1 MLSPRIVVVLVA
13 LAVGP
18 LAASASARIDSG
30 ELRRDLAVAA
40 YGSEGGQ
47 SGEDLPRRQLESG
60 MTFMSGQRYTEAL
73 KDFQAI
79 IDSFPKSQVAD
90 NALLQIAMYQLDIA
104 HDLAA
109 AQTAIDQLLKT
120 YPDTDS
126 APMAYVLGGRVSMF
140 KGRSASEVDA
150 AVASFERVERLFPG
164 NDAVPAAG
172 FYAGEALRLVR
183 RYDDALDRYRRVSAA
198 YPSSPWAARS
208 NLAAGYCLV
217 LADRAAAALPEVQ
230 RVRAMMPQSVEAQT
244 ALNINSILYRLH
256 VRAPAAPAFAFSGRY
271 LGDERADLDD
281 VVGIRVDAFGRIL
294 LGHGKGIAL
303 FDAAKGTLASTVTA
317 NKPSAF
323 FVDESN
329 RVVFAREGSLH
340 TERVA
345 STPLTVPQ
353 LAPKPPK
360 PLEDIPSVVVLSTGH
375 RIVVDKSEKTVIR
388 YSAEGRH
395 AGPFVPSINTER
407 LAVNGL
413 DDVAIIDKD
422 AKAITILDRDGKP
435 LSKILAKGPNYQLDE
450 PVDLAYDRLG
460 YLYVLDRGKASV
472 LVFGPRNR
480 LITTFTIAEK
490 APGAFTRARA
500 LGIDGAGRLY
510 IFDERSKRIQVYQ

>member
-1 MLSPRIVVVLVA
+1 MTKFLPRVVALIV

-18 LAASASARIDSG
+18 LAAQSA
-30 ELRRDLAVAA
+30 
-40 YGSEGGQ
+40 
-47 SGEDLPRRQLESG
+47 EDLPRRQLESG
-60 MTFMSGQRYTEAL
+60 MTFMNGQRYTEAL

-109 AQTAIDQLLKT
+109 TQAAVDHLLKV

-140 KGRSASEVDA
+140 TGRSASEVDA

-164 NDAVPAAG
+164 NAAVPAAG

-183 RYDDALDRYRRVSAA
+183 RNEDALERYRRVSAS
-198 YPSSPWAARS
+198 YPGSPWAARA

-217 LADRAAAALPEVQ
+217 LADRAPAALPEVQ
-230 RVRAMMPQSVEAQT
+230 RVRQMMPQSVEAQT
-244 ALNINSILYRLH
+244 ALQVNSILYRLH
-256 VRAPAAPAFAFSGRY
+256 VRAPAMPAYAFSGRY
-271 LGDERADLDD
+271 IGDERADYGD
-281 VVGIRVDAFGRIL
+281 VVGIRVDAFSRIL

-303 FDAAKGTLASTVTA
+303 FDAAKGTLSSTVAA

-353 LAPKPPK
+353 VAPKPPK
-360 PLEDIPSVVVLSTGH
+360 PLEEIPSVVVLSTGH
-375 RIVVDKSEKTVIR
+375 RIVVDKNEKTVIR
-388 YSAEGRH
+388 YGPEGRYL
-395 AGPFVPSINTER
+395 GPFVPSINTER
-407 LAVNGL
+407 LAVNAL
-413 DDVAIIDKD
+413 DDVAMIDKD
-422 AKAITILDRDGKP
+422 AKAINILDRDGKP
-435 LSKILAKGPNYQLDE
+435 LSRILAKGPNYQLDE
-450 PVDLAYDRLG
+450 PVDLVYDRLG

-500 LGIDGAGRLY
+500 LGVDGAGRLY
-510 IFDERSKRIQVYQ
+510 IFDERAKRIQVYQ

>member
-1 MLSPRIVVVLVA
+1 
-13 LAVGP
+13 
-18 LAASASARIDSG
+18 
-30 ELRRDLAVAA
+30 
-40 YGSEGGQ
+40 
-47 SGEDLPRRQLESG
+47 

-109 AQTAIDQLLKT
+109 TQAAIDQLLKN

-183 RYDDALDRYRRVSAA
+183 RYEDALDRYRRVSAS
-198 YPSSPWAARS
+198 YPSSPWAARA

-217 LADRAAAALPEVQ
+217 LADRAPAALPEVQ
-230 RVRAMMPQSVEAQT
+230 RVRTMMPQSLEAQT

-271 LGDERADLDD
+271 LGDERAEFGD
-281 VVGIRVDAFGRIL
+281 VVGIRVDALSRIL

-303 FDAAKGTLASTVTA
+303 FDAAKGTLSSTVTA

-323 FVDESN
+323 FLDESN
-329 RVVFAREGSLH
+329 RIVFAREGSLH

-353 LAPKPPK
+353 VAPKPPK
-360 PLEDIPSVVVLSTGH
+360 PLEDIPSVVALSSGH
-375 RIVVDKSEKTVIR
+375 RIVVDKDAKAVIR
-388 YSAEGRH
+388 YSPEGRYL
-395 AGPFVPSINTER
+395 GPFVAAVNTER
-407 LAVNGL
+407 LAVNAL
-413 DDVAIIDKD
+413 DDVAMIDKD
-422 AKAITILDRDGKP
+422 AKAINILDRDGKT
-435 LSKILAKGPNYQLDE
+435 LSRILAKGPNYQLDD
-450 PVDLAYDRLG
+450 PVDLVYDRLG

-500 LGIDGAGRLY
+500 LGVDGAGRLY
-510 IFDERSKRIQVYQ
+510 IFDDRAKRIQVYQ